1 MDRVVIHKP
10 LITCCSCQLRP
21 KQLQLKQ
28 NLRFPPYLKPNHHSS
43 LQLICHSLSEALD
56 QQLDVN
62 VQYDVEDGSTIR
74 ISALSPEDVRG
85 VAVVLTRSFAT
96 TLPSIEDGRKYAAE
110 MLDKTSG
117 AILLVMRLY
126 PPTITKNEADQS
138 PSNPTTTT
146 SNNKPYRVIGMAS
159 LSFNRDTREEF
170 PSLQPP
176 DDAVYLSN
184 IAIDLSYRRKGHARM
199 MMGVCEDV
207 GRRRSRSGEMYL
219 HVRLVDE
226 GAEALYRSLG
236 YETVDQDAWLVKL
249 RGLTPRKMMRKKLQM
264 REGAG

>member
-1 MDRVVIHKP
+1 MEKVVLHKP
-10 LITCCSCQLRP
+10 VFTCCSCHLR
-21 KQLQLKQ
+21 LQLNQ
-28 NLRFPPYLKPNHHSS
+28 NKRSLLLHGFQPYLKRTHHSS
-43 LQLICHSLSEALD
+43 LQLICHSSSKAVD

-62 VQYDVEDGSTIR
+62 VQYDAEDGSIVR
-74 ISALSPEDVRG
+74 ISPLTPEDVRG

-110 MLDKTSG
+110 MLDKTAG

-126 PPTITKNEADQS
+126 PPATINNNNNEAEQS
-138 PSNPTTTT
+138 PPNPK
-146 SNNKPYRVIGMAS
+146 NNKPYRVIGMAS

-184 IAIDLSYRRKGHARM
+184 IAIDLSYRRKGHARQ

-207 GRRRSRSGEMYL
+207 GKRRSKSGEMYL

-249 RGLTPRKMMRKKLQM
+249 RGLTPRKMMKKKLQ
-264 REGAG
+264 